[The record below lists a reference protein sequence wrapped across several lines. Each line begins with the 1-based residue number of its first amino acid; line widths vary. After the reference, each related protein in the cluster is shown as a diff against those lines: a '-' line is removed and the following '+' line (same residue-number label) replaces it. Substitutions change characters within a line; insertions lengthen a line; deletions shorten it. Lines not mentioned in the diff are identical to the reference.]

1 VRGYT
6 YRPVWE
12 PSRFSGDIFHARKE
26 KHRAGKICLKRGHR
40 EDALNAYTAALE
52 RAPDDPVLCQ
62 SLQDQIQRVLTQSLD
77 KIAALRDPGAK

>member
-1 VRGYT
+1 MPG
-6 YRPVWE
+6 
-12 PSRFSGDIFHARKE
+12 KQ

-52 RAPDDPVLCQ
+52 RAPDDPVLRQ

-77 KIAALRDPGAK
+77 KIAALRDPGAE